1 MKRDEIK
8 FNQTRWTKRSY
19 DTPPKITKRERRK
32 ENPSYNF
39 QFEEDLSVSED
50 HHDIYSP
57 YDSGGEMPRPVI
69 SPPSKILD
77 HDTEEHVLAENRKR
91 MSSFRK
97 DSRSIIESSD
107 MKEDFFD
114 ESLDP
119 PHVESERGWKN
130 NNPFLPEILALLKE
144 DPSPDWS
151 SMNDPQE
158 KEDIDFKDY
167 SILTDIV
174 SSMGESSDDRQGF
187 KDHYQAQKNIILD
200 SESSMFLEEEK
211 LDEKAMKESTS
222 DNLFHEVCSML
233 DESSSW
239 SEKIE
244 WSYEEEES
252 SAIFPSLDESPS
264 CMLEEEEPL
273 CEHEQEVMESSSSLE
288 FLCEEVEESSSP
300 SWNMT
305 VKVPV
310 LLSTKIV
317 DVNLMEALN
326 IPDDLCEI
334 IEIHLSIHSQNETV
348 VLPSSYVFLSGVLMV
363 EVIYDNGES
372 LQQLKQTMPWEKTVC
387 VNWKSKPQIPF
398 ADRKEYTF
406 DRDGTGNVHYEF
418 VQTFADPVEVEAQSV
433 DFISYSDAS
442 VTDGKLH
449 IDGSA
454 QILYDFFQKQYVHI

>member
-8 FNQTRWTKRSY
+8 FNQTRWTKRSHPK
-19 DTPPKITKRERRK
+19 PPQTKDERRR
-32 ENPSYNF
+32 ENNSYDF
-39 QFEEDLSVSED
+39 QFEDNPSVSGD

-77 HDTEEHVLAENRKR
+77 NDTEEHVLAENRKR

-97 DSRSIIESSD
+97 DSMSIVESSSKGEDFFGESSD
-107 MKEDFFD
+107 RPQVRSDR
-114 ESLDP
+114 
-119 PHVESERGWKN
+119 ERKK

-144 DPSPDWS
+144 EPSPDWS
-151 SMNDPQE
+151 SMNEPQE
-158 KEDIDFKDY
+158 MIEDEFEDY

-200 SESSMFLEEEK
+200 DEDSMLPEEEK
-211 LDEKAMKESTS
+211 SMNEGPS

-244 WSYEEEES
+244 WSYDEEES
-252 SAIFPSLDESPS
+252 SAILESLDESRG
-264 CMLEEEEPL
+264 CMMEDEEESS
-273 CEHEQEVMESSSSLE
+273 CEQDQEMIESSSSLE
-288 FLCEEVEESSSP
+288 SYCEEEEEKSSNIA
-300 SWNMT
+300 WNMT

-310 LLSTKIV
+310 LLSTKKV
-317 DVNLMEALN
+317 EVNLMETLN

-334 IEIHLSIHSQNETV
+334 IDIQLSIHSQKETV

-372 LQQLKQTMPWEKTVC
+372 LQQLKQTVPWEETVC
-387 VNWKSKPQIPF
+387 VDWKKEPQIPCS
-398 ADRKEYTF
+398 DRKEYTF
-406 DRDGTGNVHYEF
+406 DCDETGNVHYEF
-418 VQTFADPVEVEAQSV
+418 VETFVEPVEVETQSV
-433 DFISYSDAS
+433 SFVSHSDAS
-442 VTDGKLH
+442 VTDGRLY
-449 IDGSA
+449 IQGSA
-454 QILYDFFQKQYVHI
+454 HIVYDLLQKQYVHI